1 MRRIF
6 SRAIIFS
13 LVMLVGL
20 MQNPSKVSGGPPFG
34 GPEDVKD
41 SEQLWKVLTDTLLV
55 GNQSIT
61 AMPYEGSV
69 HKTILITLE
78 STVRVGGHTGMV
90 IVKKMYQGPEVS
102 VQKVFDDPTKN
113 LKIVAVMYKR
123 EKGYD
128 PDNQDWFYT
137 KYNPDGTP
145 QKNKKGVL
153 MTGRAA
159 KCIGCHQSAAG
170 DDYVYTFNR

>member
-1 MRRIF
+1 MRRIL
-6 SRAIIFS
+6 SAAIIFS
-13 LVMLVGL
+13 LVMLVSLIQIPG
-20 MQNPSKVSGGPPFG
+20 KVSSGPPFG

-41 SEQLWKVLTDTLLV
+41 SEKLWKALTDAGLV

-69 HKTILITLE
+69 HKTILITLDGR
-78 STVRVGGHTGMV
+78 VRVGSHTGMV

-102 VQKVFDDPTKN
+102 VQKVFDDPAKN

-159 KCIGCHQSAAG
+159 KCIGCHQSAPG
-170 DDYVYTFNR
+170 DDYVYSYDR